1 MRADEAH
8 SRFDRLHVLFAHY
21 LWYILAKVPRVF
33 QNDGDGRNESKRPKG
48 SIYAFLIIA
57 FLERA
62 MKGRL
67 AGGLGPGRVVQRSE
81 TQC

>member
-48 SIYAFLIIA
+48 SIYAFLIIVFSGA
-57 FLERA
+57 SDERTP
-62 MKGRL
+62 R
-67 AGGLGPGRVVQRSE
+67 RWSRSRPCSPE
-81 TQC
+81 I